1 MCVIVDTNTLGRLKN
16 PNDED
21 MEPVRNWL
29 RRHNG
34 KIVHSNT
41 EKFKIEWKKAG
52 MERWSRERF
61 RANQFRLVTEGVQE
75 KEDEIRDRIRSND
88 EHIIALALVAKVKIL
103 VSYSKPDKGPKGDMD
118 LFDDFRDSNL
128 VGGRV
133 YTRKSHARRM
143 LKRDTCP

>member
-1 MCVIVDTNTLGRLKN
+1 MCVIVDTNTLGRLKDLD
-16 PNDED
+16 DED
-21 MEPVRNWL
+21 MEPVRDWL
-29 RRHNG
+29 NSKNG
-34 KIVHSNT
+34 KIVYTNT
-41 EKFKIEWKKAG
+41 GKFKTEWKKAG

-75 KEDEIRDRIRSND
+75 KEDEIRDRIKSDD

-103 VSYSKPDKGPKGDMD
+103 VSYSNPYRGLKGDMD
-118 LFDDFRDSNL
+118 LFDDFRDNNL

-143 LKRDTCP
+143 LTRDTCP